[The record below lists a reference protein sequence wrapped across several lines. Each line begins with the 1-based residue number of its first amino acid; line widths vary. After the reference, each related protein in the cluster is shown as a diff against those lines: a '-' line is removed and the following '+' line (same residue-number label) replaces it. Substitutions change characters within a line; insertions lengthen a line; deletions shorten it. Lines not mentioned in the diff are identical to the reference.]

1 MTQIEV
7 LYDETNGFLLSVLF
21 QVNLRN
27 TDATE
32 ADLEAEF
39 YKLMEEEGIITPSD
53 DGKSKSKPS
62 GDDDEG
68 AKEAAATPDDD

>member
-1 MTQIEV
+1 M
-7 LYDETNGFLLSVLF
+7 
-21 QVNLRN
+21 
-27 TDATE
+27 
-32 ADLEAEF
+32 EAEF

-62 GDDDEG
+62 CDEDEG